1 MTSSATVEEHD
12 NCALPL
18 VRRVCALL
26 GQDDTPFRIGDALPR
41 GWHFILFTPTAA
53 QDTLNPDGT
62 PAAIAA
68 ADIPAR
74 FPRRMMGGRRFT
86 FLSDIPIGAD
96 VRRVSEVIASSEK
109 SGRSGR
115 FLVRTTRQL
124 IYVDGKSDP
133 VLQEDMDTLFREA
146 ARDAPPKTDGAS
158 EPSVRRD
165 ADHREHVQADETM
178 LFRYSACTFNAHRI
192 HYDHPYTTGV
202 EKYPKLVVN
211 AGISILLLREFGMR
225 ISPMTLRTMS
235 TRNGAPLY
243 CGDEFTLCAKAVDG
257 GLNLWAENHQGQVCA
272 EVELRS

>member
-1 MTSSATVEEHD
+1 MTAQAEEHD

-26 GQDDTPFRIGDALPR
+26 GQDDTGFRSGDPLPR

-53 QDTLNPDGT
+53 QASLNRDGT
-62 PAAIAA
+62 PAPIGAS
-68 ADIPAR
+68 DIPDG

-86 FLSDIPIGAD
+86 FLGDIPIGAN
-96 VRRVSEVIASSEK
+96 VRKVSEVIGSSEK
-109 SGRSGR
+109 NGKSGR

-124 IYVDGKSDP
+124 IYVEGQSDP

-146 ARDAPPKTDGAS
+146 VSKDAAKPAAAS
-158 EPSVRRD
+158 APEPRK
-165 ADHREHVQADETM
+165 ADHRETVAVDETM

-202 EKYPKLVVN
+202 EKYPALVVN
-211 AGISILLLREFGMR
+211 AGVSVLLLREFGIR
-225 ISPMTLRTMS
+225 LSGMTPRTMF
-235 TRNGAPLY
+235 TRNGAPLF
-243 CGDEFTLCAKAVDG
+243 CGRDITLCAKSVDG
-257 GLNLWAENHQGQVCA
+257 GLNLWAENAEGQVCA